1 LIVLIVLFVLVAA
14 LFGLFIGHVCGF
26 GLRTRHIQ
34 LHTEPQTRRDQRD
47 RQSVGF
53 WETHTLDR

>member
-1 LIVLIVLFVLVAA
+1 MMVLLVFVAT

-26 GLRTRHIQ
+26 GVRTRHIQ
-34 LHTEPQTRRDQRD
+34 LHTKPQTRRDQRD

-53 WETHTLDR
+53 WGTHPLNR

>member
-1 LIVLIVLFVLVAA
+1 MIVLFVLVATV
-14 LFGLFIGHVCGF
+14 FGLFIGHAYGF
-26 GLRTRHIQ
+26 GMRTRHVQ

-53 WETHTLDR
+53 YEKHSLDR